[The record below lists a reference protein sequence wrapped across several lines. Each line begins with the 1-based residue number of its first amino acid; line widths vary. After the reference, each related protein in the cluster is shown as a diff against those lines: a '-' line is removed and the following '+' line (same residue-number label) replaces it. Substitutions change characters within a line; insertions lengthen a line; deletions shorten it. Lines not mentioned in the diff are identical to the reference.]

1 MLFSNSFIA
10 VAALSVT
17 AEFVS
22 GSTLPLRRRESKQSN
37 PAPLIATEYASIF
50 DVEVQFGN
58 QSFMLLV
65 DTGSSDT
72 WVVETGFKCIDSSD
86 NSIQPQSNCNYAST
100 YDITSTF
107 RPQHNQTFGVKY
119 GTGIATGMVG
129 FEDLTMGGITVTNQ
143 TVGIANSTDDIGDGV
158 RSGLLGLAYPQLTSA
173 HPGVNYPND
182 SLSLITN
189 RAVYDTFLVSM
200 YKSGLIEPWFS
211 LALERPAGNTS
222 SGHGGYL
229 GLGEL
234 PPVDHSDEWTT
245 VPVEIS
251 KSIPKAFY
259 ENSKPVLTW
268 WTLTIDAVTW
278 GPASGSSNF
287 SSTLSTANTT
297 TNSTAFQAVVDS
309 GNPRN
314 MFPDVVARKI
324 NAAFEP
330 PAVYDKKRD
339 VFVVDCDAR
348 APALGVVIGGDTF
361 WHDQRDLIMQAKDGV
376 CTSGVGATQEAL
388 DITVHFLG
396 DTFLKNVVSVF
407 DFGVDKMRFAA
418 RVNNRDTTGSG
429 NGAKPVPQS
438 NAPSFSG
445 VGNTIVLVALSVFA
459 VVAL

>member
-1 MLFSNSFIA
+1 MRFFNSFTA
-10 VAALSVT
+10 VAAVSAT
-17 AEFVS
+17 AELVS
-22 GSTLPLRRRESKQSN
+22 GSILPLRRRENKQSN
-37 PAPLIATEYASIF
+37 PATLIATEYASIF

-72 WVVETGFKCIDSSD
+72 WVVGTGFQCIDSSD
-86 NSIQPQSNCNYAST
+86 NSIQPQSKCDYAST
-100 YDITSTF
+100 YDTTSTF
-107 RPQHNQTFGVKY
+107 RPEHNQTFGVKY

-129 FEDLTMGGITVTNQ
+129 YEDLTMGGIKVTNQ

-182 SLSLITN
+182 SLSLIIN
-189 RAVYDTFLVSM
+189 RAVYDPFLVSM
-200 YKSGLIEPWFS
+200 HKRGLVEPWFS
-211 LALERPAGNTS
+211 LAIDRLAGNTS

-245 VPVEIS
+245 VPVEVS

-259 ENSKPVLTW
+259 ANSKPVLTW

-278 GPASGSSNF
+278 GPASTSSNS
-287 SSTLSTANTT
+287 SSTILTSNTT

-314 MFPDVVARKI
+314 MFPDAVARKI
-324 NAAFEP
+324 NAAFDP
-330 PAVYDKKRD
+330 PGVYDKKRD
-339 VFVVDCDAR
+339 AFVVDCDAR

-361 WHDQRDLIMQAKDGV
+361 WHDQRDMIMHAKDGV

-407 DFGVDKMRFAA
+407 DFGMNKMKFAA
-418 RVNNRDTTGSG
+418 RVDGRNDTGSG
-429 NGAKPVPQS
+429 SETEPVP
-438 NAPSFSG
+438 ASG
-445 VGNTIVLVALSVFA
+445 VSTPMAPGNNVLILVSIIALVM
-459 VVAL
+459 L